1 MSESSEMAMLNENQ
15 RVLEAILF
23 ISSEPVDVR
32 DLVALLGMR
41 SQEIERNFQ
50 RLQAFYVNCH
60 HGLAIRKVAG
70 GWQMTTVNDL
80 ADILESYN
88 DDIRRRKIRLSRA
101 ALECLAITVYNQPV
115 TRSEIE
121 DIRGVRSERVID
133 TLLSHGLLRIA
144 GRAKGT
150 GSPLLYRTT
159 DKFLELFGLN
169 AVSDLPTMDE
179 LEELFGSDYKGRDGI
194 ED

>member
-1 MSESSEMAMLNENQ
+1 MATLNENQ
-15 RVLEAILF
+15 RLLEAILF

-41 SQEIERNFQ
+41 SQEIEKNFQ
-50 RLQAFYVNCH
+50 SLQAFYVNCH

-88 DDIRRRKIRLSRA
+88 DDIRRRKIRLSKA
-101 ALECLAITVYNQPV
+101 ALECLAITAYNQPV

-144 GRAKGT
+144 GRGKGT